1 MKTKYAKF
9 FKLWRIAVSPIGRM
23 LSFFMFSFRSLFI
36 TYASKTLG
44 NLTSWIYVSSEI
56 LLLVGQL

>member
-9 FKLWRIAVSPIGRM
+9 FKLWHIAVSPIGRM

-44 NLTSWIYVSSEI
+44 NLTS
-56 LLLVGQL
+56 